1 MVAFDATTFNRGD
14 VPERRDFELPGSM
27 KTHLFKMR
35 NYWLGMH
42 HTSVVRHGRRDHA
55 VANGPYLA
63 PSLAT
68 TARSLI
74 PSFIISGPESQIMP
88 DVPSIYE
95 ELDVPTVIN
104 AASTKTRIGGSLI
117 REEAVEAMSD
127 AAGSFVRLSDL
138 QARASELIADVTGAD
153 AGYVASGAGACLTL
167 SAAACIAGNDVSVMD
182 QLPHTEDV
190 PNEIVMP
197 RAHRNG
203 YDHALRAAGARIVDV
218 GNSDNALGTGSKDTE
233 LWEIADAIGEQTV
246 AVGYMQKSYSE
257 PPLEAV
263 VEVAHDHDVPVIVDA
278 AAELPP
284 TENFE
289 RFVEAGADLVTFS
302 GGKAIRG
309 PQTTGLLAGRKDLIQ
324 SVACQHLD
332 MHVADEVWEP
342 PAELI
347 DRDKL
352 DGVPRQ
358 GIGRQ
363 LKVGKE
369 ELAGIIS
376 ALQLFREEDQDAL
389 QAEWANR
396 TDVISDGL
404 QDVPGLSLTVTA
416 GQKLMVSPEVYVEV
430 DGDAAGIDAT
440 ELVRELR
447 NERPRIF
454 VGPDHLHDEA
464 FTVNPM
470 CMTDEEAEYV
480 TERIRSS
487 LG

>member
-1 MVAFDATTFNRGD
+1 
-14 VPERRDFELPGSM
+14 
-27 KTHLFKMR
+27 
-35 NYWLGMH
+35 
-42 HTSVVRHGRRDHA
+42 
-55 VANGPYLA
+55 
-63 PSLAT
+63 
-68 TARSLI
+68 
-74 PSFIISGPESQIMP
+74 MP

-117 REEAVEAMSD
+117 REGAVEAMTD
-127 AAGSFVRLSDL
+127 AAGSFVRLSDM
-138 QARASELIADVTGAD
+138 QARASELISEVTGAE
-153 AGYVASGAGACLTL
+153 AGYVASGAAACLTL
-167 SAAACIAGNDVSVMD
+167 SAAACIAGNDVGVMD
-182 QLPHTEDV
+182 QLPHTEEV

-233 LWEIADAIGEQTV
+233 LWEIADAIGEETV
-246 AVGYMQKSYSE
+246 AVAYMQKSYSE
-257 PPLEAV
+257 PPLEDV
-263 VEVAHDHDVPVIVDA
+263 VDVAHDHEVAVIVDA

-284 TENFE
+284 TGNFE
-289 RFVEAGADLVTFS
+289 RFIEAGADLVAFS

-309 PQTTGLLAGRKDLIQ
+309 PQTTGILAGRQDLIQ

-332 MHVADEVWEP
+332 MHVAEEVWEP

-347 DRDKL
+347 DRDQL

-369 ELAGIIS
+369 ELAGLIR
-376 ALQLFREEDQDAL
+376 ALQLFCEEDQDTL
-389 QAEWANR
+389 QAEWTERAER
-396 TDVISDGL
+396 ISNGL
-404 QDVPGLSLTVTA
+404 ADATGLSPTVTA

-430 DGDAAGIDAT
+430 DAETAGIDVT
-440 ELVRELR
+440 KLVRKLR
-447 NERPRIF
+447 NERPRVF
-454 VGPDHLHDEA
+454 VGPDHLHDDA

-470 CMTDEEAEYV
+470 CLTDDEATYIV
-480 TERIRSS
+480 DRIRSY
-487 LG
+487 L